1 MWLRI
6 HLRWRIALAQ
16 SLPDIRHCVFHQ
28 SLKGCDRSVL
38 WAFCVLRGLL
48 FSFSG
53 AIFPLQIPSVPFS
66 LTTSFEHR
74 ETLSLYLSCSV
85 FNWWICLWNK
95 IVAANVLP
103 KPDFALQMFS
113 PLSGEPNRILVKH
126 SCQPGKGIKKGCS
139 KAFSSQKIHTRK
151 YLGSCFRK
159 AILASRAVG
168 GPK

>member
-113 PLSGEPNRILVKH
+113 PLSGEPNRILV
-126 SCQPGKGIKKGCS
+126 SIP
-139 KAFSSQKIHTRK
+139 ASQGRVLK
-151 YLGSCFRK
+151 
-159 AILASRAVG
+159 RAVLRHFQAKRYTPG
-168 GPK
+168 NTWAHASEKPS